1 MEKRISMKISRFHF
15 VHKIF
20 GAGTIVI
27 CLYIWCRLNNWCY
40 DWSWLA
46 PASAPPSQK
55 SRHNPTFGPICPT
68 ITTNKYFS
76 EELKV
81 FIKINLPYK
90 VLQLFSGLQK
100 GHSYCKDFGYL
111 FRHLVAL
118 LQYFCKYEYISKNC
132 QIVNILQTS
141 WRTEGRVWMTDFKE
155 VSVEVH
161 NVAFKV
167 SFRRKKVKFKW
178 KSIPPTCLQRKDKS
192 RIQIAQ
198 MAWHET

>member
-1 MEKRISMKISRFHF
+1 MSSEQLVLWLILIGDRLCTAFSKVSAQSDFRTNLSHNHHQQVFLRGVKSIYQNKLALQGAAI
-15 VHKIF
+15 IF
-20 GAGTIVI
+20 GFT
-27 CLYIWCRLNNWCY
+27 
-40 DWSWLA
+40 
-46 PASAPPSQK
+46 
-55 SRHNPTFGPICPT
+55 
-68 ITTNKYFS
+68 
-76 EELKV
+76 
-81 FIKINLPYK
+81 
-90 VLQLFSGLQK
+90 K
-100 GHSYCKDFGYL
+100 GIF
-111 FRHLVAL
+111 L
-118 LQYFCKYEYISKNC
+118 LQRLWIPFQTPCRVGIIFFKYEYISKNC